1 MTVAS
6 FTLSVYVK
14 GLVNWYPSF
23 TVTNCNRIA
32 WTKTLG
38 LSLPLPLFIPV
49 MNTLFPL
56 LAGVTAVVV
65 QRVRTWLKYHKTRTL
80 LYLLK
85 HSALILPLILLALSM
100 QYASPSQL
108 LSCAME
114 TEWGRRFQE
123 KDDRAIRTIENS
135 LRCCGFNSLHDR
147 AWPFPSRGVGANA
160 CETSLGYTRRCAD
173 PWRQQQQAA
182 ATMVVLAG
190 ILNYLLVVC
199 CQDSD

>member
-1 MTVAS
+1 MSLGVAD
-6 FTLSVYVK
+6 
-14 GLVNWYPSF
+14 
-23 TVTNCNRIA
+23 CDRIV

-65 QRVRTWLKYHKTRTL
+65 QGIRARLHDYRIRTL
-80 LYLLK
+80 LYLMK
-85 HSALILPLILLALSM
+85 HSALILPLILLALST

-114 TEWGRRFQE
+114 TEWARRFQE

-135 LRCCGFNSLHDR
+135 LHCCGFNSLHDR

-160 CETSLGYTRRCAD
+160 CEISLGYTRRCAD
-173 PWRQQQQAA
+173 PWRQQEQAA
-182 ATMVVLAG
+182 ATMVILAG
-190 ILNYLLVVC
+190 VLNYLLVVSTC
-199 CQDSD
+199 ASMKFSSS